1 MNPVSA
7 TIGTQHFLMVA
18 GLMFAFGALGVVWR
32 RNALGMLLSVEIMLN
47 AGNVA
52 LVAFARERGEVDG
65 QALALFVMAV
75 AAAEAA
81 VGLAL
86 IVSVFRARRT
96 INLDELHEL
105 KG

>member
-1 MNPVSA
+1 
-7 TIGTQHFLMVA
+7 
-18 GLMFAFGALGVVWR
+18 
-32 RNALGMLLSVEIMLN
+32 MLLLIPLLPFVGFLIN

-52 LVAFARERGEVDG
+52 LVGFARERGEVDG

-86 IVSVFRARRT
+86 VVSMFRARHT
-96 INLDELHEL
+96 LNLDEIREL
-105 KG
+105 RG

>member
-1 MNPVSA
+1 MSPV
-7 TIGTQHFLMVA
+7 GTQHYLVVA
-18 GLMFAFGALGVVWR
+18 GLMFAFGALGVLWR
-32 RNALGMLLSVEIMLN
+32 RNALGVLLSVEVMLN

-52 LVAFARERGEVDG
+52 LVAFARERSQVDG

-81 VGLAL
+81 LGLAL
-86 IVSVFRARRT
+86 VVSVFRTRRT

-105 KG
+105 RG

>member
-1 MNPVSA
+1 MTAGS
-7 TIGTQHFLMVA
+7 TIGVQHFLVISA
-18 GLMFAFGALGVVWR
+18 FMFVIGALGVLWR
-32 RNALGMLLSVEIMLN
+32 RNAISVLLSVEVMLN

-52 LVAFARERGEVDG
+52 LVAFARQHHQVDG

-86 IVSVFRARRT
+86 VLSVFRARRT
-96 INLDELHEL
+96 LNLDELHEL

>member
-1 MNPVSA
+1 M
-7 TIGTQHFLMVA
+7 IGTNHFLIVA
-18 GLMFAFGALGVVWR
+18 GWMFAFGVLGVLWR
-32 RNALGMLLSVEIMLN
+32 RNALGVLLSVEIMLN

-52 LVAFARERGEVDG
+52 LVAFARERGDGAG

-86 IVSVFRARRT
+86 VVTVFRARHT

-105 KG
+105 QG

>member
-1 MNPVSA
+1 MSP
-7 TIGTQHFLMVA
+7 IGPQHFLVVA
-18 GLMFAFGALGVVWR
+18 GLMFAFGALGVLWR
-32 RNALGMLLSVEIMLN
+32 KNALGVLLSVEVMLN

-52 LVAFARERGEVDG
+52 LVGFARQHGNVDG

-86 IVSVFRARRT
+86 VLSVYRARHT
-96 INLDELHEL
+96 NNLDELKEL
-105 KG
+105 RG

>member
-1 MNPVSA
+1 MSA
-7 TIGTQHFLMVA
+7 IGTTHFLVVA
-18 GLMFAFGALGVVWR
+18 ALMFAFGAIGVLWR
-32 RNALGMLLSVEIMLN
+32 KNALSMLLSVEIMLN

-65 QALALFVMAV
+65 QVLALFVMAV

-86 IVSVFRARRT
+86 IVSVFRARHT
-96 INLDELHEL
+96 LNVDELHEL
-105 KG
+105 AG

>member
-1 MNPVSA
+1 MSPV
-7 TIGTQHFLMVA
+7 GTQHFLWVA
-18 GLMFAFGALGVVWR
+18 GLMFAFGALGVLWR
-32 RNALGMLLSVEIMLN
+32 RNAIGVLLCVEVMLN

-52 LVAFARERGEVDG
+52 LVAFARERGQVDG

-86 IVSVFRARRT
+86 VLSVFRVRRT

>member
-1 MNPVSA
+1 MTPV
-7 TIGTQHFLMVA
+7 GTQHFLVTA
-18 GLMFAFGALGVVWR
+18 GLMFAFGALGVLWR
-32 RNALGMLLSVEIMLN
+32 RNAIGVILSVEVMLN
-47 AGNVA
+47 AGNLV
-52 LVAFARERGEVDG
+52 LVAFARQHGQVDG

-86 IVSVFRARRT
+86 VLSVFRARRT

>member
-1 MNPVSA
+1 MSG
-7 TIGTQHFLMVA
+7 IGTNHYLIVA
-18 GLMFAFGALGVVWR
+18 GWMFAFGVLGVLWR
-32 RNALGMLLSVEIMLN
+32 RNALGVLLSVEVMLN
-47 AGNVA
+47 AGNLA
-52 LVAFARERGEVDG
+52 LVAFAREHGQVDG

-86 IVSVFRARRT
+86 VLSVYRARRT